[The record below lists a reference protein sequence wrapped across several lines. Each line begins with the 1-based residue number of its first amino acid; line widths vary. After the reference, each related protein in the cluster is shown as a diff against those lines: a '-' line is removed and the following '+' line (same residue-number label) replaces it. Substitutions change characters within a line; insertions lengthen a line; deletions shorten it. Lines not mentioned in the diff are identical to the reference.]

1 MTTAIRNPQGR
12 FQPGTK
18 GGPGRPPRAIEENYL
33 LALVDA
39 CPLTVWSEIVEKAVA
54 DAREGDDRA
63 RHWLASFL
71 IGSPK
76 GSAPAP
82 SAALIGRMLGRDPV
96 LESAARTLAQPEVD
110 KLMWP
115 VLTADSERARA
126 IELEAQAA
134 ILTLEAEAGAL

>member
-1 MTTAIRNPQGR
+1 MAAAIRDPRGR
-12 FQPGTK
+12 FQIGTPP
-18 GGPGRPPRAIEENYL
+18 GPGRPPRATEENYL